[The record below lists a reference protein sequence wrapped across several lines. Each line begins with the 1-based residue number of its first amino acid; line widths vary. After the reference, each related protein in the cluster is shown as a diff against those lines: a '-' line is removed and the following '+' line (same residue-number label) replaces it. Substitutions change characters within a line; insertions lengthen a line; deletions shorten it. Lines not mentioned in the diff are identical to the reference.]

1 MTGDDLPQTAPL
13 EVFHMFGGCAA
24 SQNNQNQGCTI
35 NWFREW
41 PAEALYSVAKQ
52 QLTMN
57 QALTSTKAVSCIL
70 LKRVIAKYPHPI
82 LL

>member
-1 MTGDDLPQTAPL
+1 MLQKEMTGDDLLQTAPL
-13 EVFHMFGGCAA
+13 EVFHMLGGCAA
-24 SQNNQNQGCTI
+24 SQNQGCTI

-57 QALTSTKAVSCIL
+57 QALTSTKAVSFS
-70 LKRVIAKYPHPI
+70 KG
-82 LL
+82 